1 MKSVTHTVQTHFL
14 VILLSTAA
22 NKHQGACESLVIGR
36 DDAKLGFLA

>member
-14 VILLSTAA
+14 VILSTAA